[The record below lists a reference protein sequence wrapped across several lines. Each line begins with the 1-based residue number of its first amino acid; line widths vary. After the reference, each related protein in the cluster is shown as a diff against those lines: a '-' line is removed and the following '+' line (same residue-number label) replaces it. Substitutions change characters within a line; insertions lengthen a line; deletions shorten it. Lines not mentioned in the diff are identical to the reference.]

1 MLSRFVLA
9 LGAVLVLSATVPSA
23 ATAQTR
29 YFDGRPSAEDLERA
43 LTPPA
48 EPPAARA
55 APPGAGAQPPGA
67 APFASRAAPPP
78 PPERPKIGLMI
89 AFAYGSAELT
99 ADARATLD
107 VLAAAMA
114 RLPQFRFQVEG
125 HTDAAGSDAYNLT
138 LSQRRAAAVVQYLVL
153 SHDIG
158 PARLAAIGFGERKL
172 RDPLRPND
180 GINRRVEILNLGPV

>member
-1 MLSRFVLA
+1 MMMTRLA
-9 LGAVLVLSATVPSA
+9 LALAAFVAVAGIAMTA

-43 LTPPA
+43 LTPQA
-48 EPPAARA
+48 APPAAGAQQPGTAPGSAPLTLRT
-55 APPGAGAQPPGA
+55 APPLPPD
-67 APFASRAAPPP
+67 
-78 PPERPKIGLMI
+78 RPKIGLMI
-89 AFAYGSAELT
+89 GFAYDSANLT

-114 RLPQFRFQVEG
+114 RLPQFRFQIEG

-153 SHDIG
+153 SHNISPG
-158 PARLAAIGFGERKL
+158 RLAAIGFGERKL
-172 RDPLRPND
+172 RDPLHPND
-180 GINRRVEILNLGPV
+180 GINRRVEILNLGPI